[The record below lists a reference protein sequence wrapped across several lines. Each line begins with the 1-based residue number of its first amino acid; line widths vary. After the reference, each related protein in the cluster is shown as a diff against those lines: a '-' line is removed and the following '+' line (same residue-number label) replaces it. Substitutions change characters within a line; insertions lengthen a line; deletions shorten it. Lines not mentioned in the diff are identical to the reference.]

1 MYLVSVDPMDR
12 SHIFNCKRGLM
23 LNLTKN
29 LWWYLI
35 GIYLSRIGA
44 LQYGQVWSSIQSL
57 HITCSECWSH
67 WNVTSSLDI
76 SPLHK
81 EHCSRLFEEF
91 FDADFGK
98 SSFGFWASLGL
109 VSGTLSTELL
119 AELDSLKKNDDKVH
133 IFWEGHKIL
142 QNLPLTFDC
151 MYCSQM

>member
-1 MYLVSVDPMDR
+1 M
-12 SHIFNCKRGLM
+12 
-23 LNLTKN
+23 
-29 LWWYLI
+29 I
-35 GIYLSRIGA
+35 GIHLSRIGA

-119 AELDSLKKNDDKVH
+119 AELDSLKKNDDNRKKFKLYLRTQIIPD
-133 IFWEGHKIL
+133 IFYNSICTL
-142 QNLPLTFDC
+142 ISNLPG
-151 MYCSQM
+151 

>member
-1 MYLVSVDPMDR
+1 MYILTRV
-12 SHIFNCKRGLM
+12 
-23 LNLTKN
+23 NLIYP
-29 LWWYLI
+29 LCSEIPCI
-35 GIYLSRIGA
+35 GIHLSRIGA

-119 AELDSLKKNDDKVH
+119 AELDSLKKNDDNRKKNKLYLRTQIIPD
-133 IFWEGHKIL
+133 IFYKSICTL
-142 QNLPLTFDC
+142 ISNLPG
-151 MYCSQM
+151 